1 VGIVGRTRTFFGRH
15 GAKMALGALFG
26 LLFIAALGS
35 VVFIGPLG
43 EGRRLFFS
51 KRAGGRVGAQRRSP
65 LPPALALATRAV
77 GIILVAVVVSGAAA
91 ALSGV

>member
-43 EGRRLFFS
+43 EGVS
-51 KRAGGRVGAQRRSP
+51 SP
-65 LPPALALATRAV
+65 RGRAV
-77 GIILVAVVVSGAAA
+77 GWANHGRPYRPPSPSPAAPQ
-91 ALSGV
+91 G

>member
-43 EGRRLFFS
+43 EGFLLQE
-51 KRAGGRVGAQRRSP
+51 GGRSGGPRSP
-65 LPPALALATRAV
+65 LPPAVALARRAV